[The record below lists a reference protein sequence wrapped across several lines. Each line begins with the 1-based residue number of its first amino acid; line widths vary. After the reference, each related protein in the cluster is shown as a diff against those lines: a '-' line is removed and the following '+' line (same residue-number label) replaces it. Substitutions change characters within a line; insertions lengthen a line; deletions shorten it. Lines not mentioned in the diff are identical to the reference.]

1 MVVLFFLLKH
11 KNIMRTH
18 KTHNFYG
25 KSVVTVSKGENS
37 YGGDTMS
44 KWCVAYK
51 VGSTLR
57 FKNVIAD
64 TEAEA
69 VKKANV
75 KHIVSVSRW
84 KEQADGKSN

>member
-1 MVVLFFLLKH
+1 
-11 KNIMRTH
+11 
-18 KTHNFYG
+18 
-25 KSVVTVSKGENS
+25 
-37 YGGDTMS
+37 MS
-44 KWCVAYK
+44 KWCIAYK

-57 FKNVIAD
+57 FKTVFAD